1 MYLAHE
7 RPERGLRRLQ
17 QKRMT
22 GVIDIETVQAKAAV
36 LVEALPY
43 VRRFRGSTFVVK
55 YGGSFMDAPE
65 AETRSQVARDIV
77 FLNTIG
83 IRVVVVH
90 GGGKAITRAMEE
102 RGIETVFVD
111 GLRVTNAGAI
121 EVVDEVLN
129 QKVNGEVAAF
139 IVQNECEAERLTG
152 KEVLECVKLDSE
164 HDLGFVG
171 EITQV
176 DVARIDDALDAGKV
190 AIISSTAADANG
202 VCHNVNADAAAAKVA
217 IGLEARRLV
226 YLSDVPGLLRDP
238 EDANTLISSLPVSEV
253 EPLKG
258 AGVIAKG
265 MLPKVNSAVEAL
277 RAGVNR
283 VHFVDGRLPHS
294 LLLEIFTDTGI
305 GTEIVH

>member
-1 MYLAHE
+1 MSESA
-7 RPERGLRRLQ
+7 
-17 QKRMT
+17 
-22 GVIDIETVQAKAAV
+22 DIETVQAKAAV

-65 AETRSQVARDIV
+65 TETRSRVARDIV

-102 RGIETVFVD
+102 HGIEATFVD
-111 GLRVTNAGAI
+111 GLRVTNAEAI
-121 EVVDEVLN
+121 GVVDEVLN
-129 QKVNGEVAAF
+129 QKVNGEVADF
-139 IVQNECEAERLTG
+139 VVQNDCEAERLPG
-152 KEVLECVKLDSE
+152 KEVLSCVKLEAE

-171 EITQV
+171 EIMEV

-190 AIISSTAADANG
+190 PVISSTAADASG
-202 VCHNVNADAAAAKVA
+202 ACHNVNADVAAAKIA
-217 IGLEARRLV
+217 IGLKARRLV

-238 EDANTLISSLPVSEV
+238 ADASTLISSLPVSEV
-253 EPLKG
+253 DPLKE
-258 AGVIAKG
+258 AGIIAKG